1 MMDVNDDKIAPIVVG
16 VMAGMA
22 ARMGRMIQEEG
33 WPTWR
38 SLLGF
43 MMQLGVIMLAAA
55 SVVEV
60 MGVVNP
66 IRAAL
71 VASVLT
77 MASNETIALLRAK
90 AVAMVEKV

>member
-1 MMDVNDDKIAPIVVG
+1 MNDDKIAPIVVG
-16 VMAGMA
+16 VVAGMA
-22 ARMGRMIQEEG
+22 ARIGRMIQEEG
-33 WPTWR
+33 WPPLR
-38 SLLGF
+38 ALVAF
-43 MMQLGVIMLAAA
+43 AMQLGVIMLVAAA
-55 SVVEV
+55 VVDAT
-60 MGVVNP
+60 GVVSP